1 MTDKGSDSEQV
12 PAAANAVD
20 SSPPAYPSE
29 LPPPYIQ
36 QPGYQAPPSYEVPP
50 GYQGPPA
57 YQTLPGYPSGQ
68 VYQGVPVGYVVATQ
82 PSSYVVQPTSM
93 QDIPPDYQG
102 LSWFSCL
109 CCCWPLGIVAILK
122 SNEVK
127 SSLSRGDFQSARI
140 ASNSARNFAYAAI
153 GIGVGF
159 LVMYIIAMILV
170 FTIVASSN

>member
-1 MTDKGSDSEQV
+1 MGNQRILQLIIIIIIIIVIDITGSDSEQV

-68 VYQGVPVGYVVATQ
+68 VYQGVPVGYVVATVSFEFVDLQ
-82 PSSYVVQPTSM
+82 IPVV
-93 QDIPPDYQG
+93 D
-102 LSWFSCL
+102 
-109 CCCWPLGIVAILK
+109 
-122 SNEVK
+122 
-127 SSLSRGDFQSARI
+127 
-140 ASNSARNFAYAAI
+140 
-153 GIGVGF
+153 
-159 LVMYIIAMILV
+159 
-170 FTIVASSN
+170 

>member
-68 VYQGVPVGYVVATQ
+68 VYQGVPVGYVVAT
-82 PSSYVVQPTSM
+82 
-93 QDIPPDYQG
+93 DIPPDYQG

-127 SSLSRGDFQSARI
+127 SSLSRGDFHSARI

-159 LVMYIIAMILV
+159 LVMYIIAMVLV